1 MKSSIEK
8 LLSFTKF
15 THSFQKIE
23 RRIFATGLKRNEND
37 LEHSG
42 QLALVAWYFIDSSKI
57 KLNTGKVIKYALA
70 HDLVETYAG
79 DTYFYSKDKKLQE
92 SKKQREKDALERIKK
107 EFPDFKE
114 IEKIITKFEK
124 KSDAE
129 ARFVYALD
137 KIIPVL
143 NIYLDEGRSWKRD
156 SVSVEMIRTK
166 DAIIKLSPELVP
178 AWNEFT
184 KLLEKERSNLF
195 N

>member
-1 MKSSIEK
+1 PLTK

-23 RRIFATGLKRNEND
+23 RRIFATGLNRNEND

-42 QLALVAWYFIDSSKI
+42 QLALVAWYFIDSSKL
-57 KLNTGKVIKYALA
+57 KLNTEKVIKYALA

-79 DTYFYSKDKKLQE
+79 DTYFYSKDKKIQE
-92 SKKQREKDALERIKK
+92 SKVQREKNALVRIKK

-114 IEKIITKFEK
+114 IEKIITKYEE
-124 KSDAE
+124 KSDPE
-129 ARFVYALD
+129 SRFVYALD

-156 SVSVEMIRTK
+156 NVS
-166 DAIIKLSPELVP
+166 L
-178 AWNEFT
+178 
-184 KLLEKERSNLF
+184 
-195 N
+195 